1 MADVEIVKIKR
12 RIDTTNQERNDL
24 MDKVDE
30 ILQSQSKEKKES

>member
-30 ILQSQSKEKKES
+30 ILQSQSEEKKES

>member
-1 MADVEIVKIKR
+1 LADSEIVKIKR

-30 ILQSQSKEKKES
+30 ILQVESESKRGF